1 MWAHY
6 ADSHKGI
13 ATGFD
18 VLDNLLFKIDYVEN
32 RITPEADVDHSKAAM
47 VGLVVKLLRTK
58 HKE

>member
-13 ATGFD
+13 AIGFD
-18 VLDNLLFKIDYVEN
+18 VLDNLLFKIDYVES

-47 VGLVVKLLRTK
+47 VGFSRQVIANQA
-58 HKE
+58 